1 MKLKNDTWM
10 ILIGLLFS
18 MQVFAVNDKG
28 KDTEF
33 YKTKYKGYTAFYQDK
48 EETLYFTLEDDQPK
62 FINAMSSSLYV
73 LSDHA
78 KNLADNREF
87 FSTKYELESINGYTL
102 VPSGKGYKKIE
113 APEYTKSSVIGSGV
127 FYDDNITYS
136 FNFPAISQGSKLVT
150 EAKASVQDVYFPFR
164 FYFGSGLPV
173 ELARFKV
180 EVPKGTRLKYK
191 LMGMD
196 SDKIIFSKTTERK
209 KDVYTWQA
217 KDLDAY
223 QDDFMSPDW
232 LYYIPH
238 IVVQIAG
245 YEVENEYRPV
255 LENTDQLYKWAYSKI
270 KEVHNQSPEALSV
283 LSDSIVKGLST
294 ERDKV
299 NQIFKWVQNNI
310 KYVAIEDGDNGFIP
324 RDPLKVLNRRYGDC
338 KDKTSIMVTMLESQG
353 IDASFAWI
361 GTRSLPYKYTD
372 IPSLLVD
379 NHMIA
384 VWWEGD
390 VPRFLDGTT
399 QYHALDDVP
408 AWIQGKQ
415 CMVERGKTDYQIV
428 TVPIDEPHVNTL
440 IDSISVQLQGDV
452 VSGTIKSIYTGER
465 KADLLRRLNRVRPE
479 KIKNFLTDSRQ
490 WSSNKF
496 LVDSA
501 SVSDLSEVDKP
512 LQADYT
518 FHLSDYIT
526 TKEKTKYI
534 NLNFDRVFSRLKIKK
549 DRVIPIEAEMKS
561 EQKLV
566 TSLSIPEGYS
576 VNTLPTDVGYSH
588 PKFSFSSHYKTEDG
602 KVILESDYQINFHL
616 LEGDEIAEFRKMIS
630 KMKRASMQSIVLS
643 QN

>member
-1 MKLKNDTWM
+1 M

-18 MQVFAVNDKG
+18 MQVFAVYDKG

-62 FINAMSSSLYV
+62 FINSMSSSLYV

-173 ELARFKV
+173 ESARFKV

-270 KEVHNQSPEALSV
+270 KEVHNQSPEALTV

-440 IDSISVQLQGDV
+440 IDSISVQLKGDV

-512 LQADYT
+512 LQADYS